1 MFAQHVVAE
10 AMRNKVY
17 VDAGAEGCLGRLA
30 LAYPKRDEVPTWR
43 AVTRP
48 EADAAVRRCGLEMAG
63 LPAAALRPYPLTP
76 RPDEKGVTVN
86 PNADNGFP
94 VLGKWNTPGAAAL
107 AMGLARTIRDEIDSE
122 GNGESWLRR
131 AEQARPWLVAVRGKA
146 KADYYPQEKVVE
158 ARMRFYNAFP
168 RQTMLVMQQATQ
180 VLELNARHYLNSES
194 YSGIGV
200 SLVHGGA
207 ADLVREMDRRLA
219 RDGFAYVH
227 VGDDS
232 WVVVCRDGRLAMFA
246 LDCSNFD
253 LTQRAEVTL
262 EVHASIRRQLR
273 LIDPRASELWHGY
286 ARQRL
291 VVVSGSLVRM
301 FKHAGPSG
309 MPLQSKINDVLM
321 DVMLNRLLG
330 DLHSLEESEV
340 ARAVE
345 ATGQS
350 MWFSVRLEQYWSGSE
365 TTLLGALEVRPF
377 LFIGYYFHVR
387 EGGVQVCADIPRTM
401 AQLPYPALKWSK
413 EKRDLQITEAMRLG
427 SVLMSMG
434 MPTRQLEGVYSA
446 FRTYVEKLLKST
458 IELAG
463 DISDERLRWA
473 VQESP
478 WGPPVEA
485 SLMGL
490 LRAVR
495 RDPAVMWLGREAEL
509 PATST
514 LVPLSWADQLDEE
527 EEEEAKAFHAVVARP
542 GGMEVPRRKLPPGRV
557 PTHPATRANDGR
569 PPPTVVWAPD
579 RAPAPRRNAP
589 VSRKDRRA
597 QRTEMRQ
604 DMYQGHLD
612 FDSEESDFDEEWGY
626 HPY

>member
-1 MFAQHVVAE
+1 M
-10 AMRNKVY
+10 
-17 VDAGAEGCLGRLA
+17 
-30 LAYPKRDEVPTWR
+30 
-43 AVTRP
+43 
-48 EADAAVRRCGLEMAG
+48 
-63 LPAAALRPYPLTP
+63 
-76 RPDEKGVTVN
+76 PDEKGVTVN
-86 PNADNGFP
+86 PHADNGFP
-94 VLGKWNTPGAAAL
+94 VLGKWDTPGAAAL
-107 AMGLARTIRDEIDSE
+107 AMELARTVRDEIDSE
-122 GNGESWLRR
+122 GNGETWLRR
-131 AEQARPWLVAVRGKA
+131 AELARPWLVAVRGKA

-180 VLELNARHYLNSES
+180 VMELNARHYLNSES

-207 ADLVREMDRRLA
+207 ADLVQEMGRRLE

-232 WVVVCRDGRLAMFA
+232 WVVVRRQGRLAMFA

-253 LTQRAEVTL
+253 LTQRAEVTR
-262 EVHASIRRQLR
+262 EVHASIKRQLK
-273 LIDPRASELWHGY
+273 LIDARASELWHGY

-291 VVVSGSLVRM
+291 VVVTGALVRV

-321 DVMLNRLLG
+321 DVMLNRMLG
-330 DLHSLEESEV
+330 DLQSLDEDEV

-345 ATGQS
+345 AAGQS
-350 MWFSVRLEQYWSGSE
+350 MGFSVRLEQYWCGSA
-365 TTLLGALEVRPF
+365 TTLLGALEVKPF

-387 EGGVQVCADIPRTM
+387 EGGVQVCADIPRTL

-413 EKRDLQITEAMRLG
+413 EKRELQITEAMRLG

-434 MPTRQLEGVYSA
+434 MPTMQLEGAYSA
-446 FRTYVEKLLKST
+446 FRTYVENLLKGT

-463 DISDERLRWA
+463 DIVDGRLRWA

-478 WGPPVEA
+478 WGPPREA

-495 RDPAVMWLGREAEL
+495 RDPAVLWLGREAEL
-509 PATST
+509 PAVST
-514 LVPLSWADQLDEE
+514 FVPLTWADMADEE
-527 EEEEAKAFHAVVARP
+527 EVEEARAFHAVTERP
-542 GGMEVPRRKLPPGRV
+542 GNVGGPRRRLPQGRV

-579 RAPAPRRNAP
+579 RAPAPRRNMP

-604 DMYQGHLD
+604 DQYQGHLE
-612 FDSEESDFDEEWGY
+612 FDSEESEFDEEWGY